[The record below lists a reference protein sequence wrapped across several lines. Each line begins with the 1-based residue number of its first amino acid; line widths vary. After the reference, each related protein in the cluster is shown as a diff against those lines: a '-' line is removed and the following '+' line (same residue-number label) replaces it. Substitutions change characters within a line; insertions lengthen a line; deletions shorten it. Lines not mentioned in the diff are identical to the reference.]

1 MRDLQHRADGSLKHL
16 ISIEGLKRD
25 EILRLLDQARA
36 LMPAGSEAPRKLPL
50 LRGRTV
56 ATLFF
61 EHSTRTRSTFE
72 LAATRLSADVLH
84 LDVKTSSTSKGETLL
99 DTLATLQAM
108 HIDLFVIRHPTSGAA
123 HFFAEHAAPGVSI
136 LNAGDGRYGHP
147 TQALLDMY
155 TIQSRKAPDND
166 FSRLTVAIVGDVQH
180 SRVARSAIYALN
192 TLGVGELRLIGPKTL
207 VPEAF
212 EDLGARITGSLDEGL
227 ADADVVI
234 CLRLQRERMKG
245 AFLPSER
252 EYFRRYGVTAA
263 RLKKAKPDAIVMHPG
278 PMNRGV
284 EIDSA
289 VADGPQSV
297 ILDQVRNGLAVRMA
311 VMATVLGSPVPRP
324 NPEGAGA

>member
-1 MRDLQHRADGSLKHL
+1 MRDLQHRPDGSLKHL

-36 LMPAGSEAPRKLPL
+36 LMPGSEAPRKLPL
-50 LRGRTV
+50 LRGKTV

-123 HFFAEHAAPGVSI
+123 HFFAQHAAPGVSI

-155 TIQSRKAPDND
+155 TIQARKAPDND

-263 RLKKAKPDAIVMHPG
+263 RLKRAKPDAIVMHPG

-324 NPEGAGA
+324 SHEGAGA

>member
-36 LMPAGSEAPRKLPL
+36 LMPGSEPPRKLPL

-123 HFFAEHAAPGVSI
+123 HFFAQHAAPGVSI

-180 SRVARSAIYALN
+180 SRVARSAIYAL
-192 TLGVGELRLIGPKTL
+192 TALGVGELRLIGPRTL

-212 EDLGARITGSLDEGL
+212 EDLGARIMGSLDEGL

-252 EYFRRYGVTAA
+252 EYFRRYGVTAT

-297 ILDQVRNGLAVRMA
+297 ILDQVRHGLAVRMA

-324 NPEGAGA
+324 HHEGVGA